1 MRLCVSLQQKNTEP
15 KDLSQHLG
23 SNTVALAKK
32 TLSMA
37 ASSRQI
43 FRSISHSSPSQCL
56 KTIIR
61 FETTSSSSLVTKKT
75 SSSHHQHEQEYS
87 QPCNFL
93 GSWTAPKD
101 PKEAQAKLGLLRRD
115 YAKQVRELR
124 KDYFNEME
132 LQRQEKQLKDEAK
145 NEAIRIAKQER
156 KAAKAAMSKARAAER
171 QVFEEEF
178 RQTLMKERAQHL
190 ESWRL
195 KEKAKEEKK
204 LEKEKELRKQSSV
217 WIEETDMEKKILEAI
232 VDSNPL

>member
-1 MRLCVSLQQKNTEP
+1 
-15 KDLSQHLG
+15 
-23 SNTVALAKK
+23 
-32 TLSMA
+32 MA

-75 SSSHHQHEQEYS
+75 SSSSHHQHEQEYS

-178 RQTLMKERAQHL
+178 RQTLFA
-190 ESWRL
+190 
-195 KEKAKEEKK
+195 AKLRTSLGNPHSIDIDTWK
-204 LEKEKELRKQSSV
+204 LRTRMWKNLS
-217 WIEETDMEKKILEAI
+217 
-232 VDSNPL
+232 